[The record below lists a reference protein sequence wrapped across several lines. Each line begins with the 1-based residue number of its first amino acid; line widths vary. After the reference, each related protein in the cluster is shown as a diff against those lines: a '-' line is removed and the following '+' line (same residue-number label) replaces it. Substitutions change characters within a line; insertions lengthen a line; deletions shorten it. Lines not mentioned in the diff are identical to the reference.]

1 MPKVCRVGC
10 GVDPTLPPPARFGAC
25 RWTGHKHCSI
35 TAIPIFKKLP
45 YNPHHTLTLKSRM
58 QHERFGRLV
67 VQSLASTDAHYRKR
81 WTCLCDCG
89 NAKVVL
95 QDKLKAGTTK
105 SCGCFQQEFVK
116 ALVDK
121 AAEERRGPT
130 HSSWQA
136 MIGRCTNPK
145 YPSYPKYGGN
155 GIEVCDRWRYG
166 ENGKTGWICFYEDM
180 GPRPANTTID
190 RIDGALGYFLE
201 NCRWATHDQ
210 QIANRTNVGR
220 PKKLLA

>member
-1 MPKVCRVGC
+1 MQNQ
-10 GVDPTLPPPARFGAC
+10 RFG
-25 RWTGHKHCSI
+25 
-35 TAIPIFKKLP
+35 
-45 YNPHHTLTLKSRM
+45 
-58 QHERFGRLV
+58 QLV
-67 VQSLASTDAHYRKR
+67 VQSLVSTDAHYRKR
-81 WTCLCDCG
+81 WLCLCDCG
-89 NAKVVL
+89 KTSVVL

-145 YPSYPKYGGN
+145 YLSYPRYGGK

-166 ENGKTGWICFYEDM
+166 EDGKTGWICFYEDM
-180 GPRPANTTID
+180 GPRPEGTTID
-190 RIDGALGYFLE
+190 RINGDFGYFLD
-201 NCRWATHDQ
+201 NCRWATLDEQ
-210 QIANRTNVGR
+210 TANRKNVGR
-220 PKKLLA
+220 PRKILPPTPL

>member
-1 MPKVCRVGC
+1 LPKVCRVGC

-25 RWTGHKHCSI
+25 RWIGHKHCS
-35 TAIPIFKKLP
+35 TPAIQFFKKMP
-45 YNPHHTLTLKSRM
+45 YNPHHTPSLNTCM
-58 QHERFGRLV
+58 QQQKFGRLV

-89 NAKVVL
+89 NTAVVL
-95 QDKLKAGTTK
+95 QDKLKAGLTK
-105 SCGCFQQEFVK
+105 SCGCFKKEFVK

-121 AAEERRGPT
+121 AEEERRAPT

-145 YPSYPKYGGN
+145 YPSYPNYGGK

-166 ENGKTGWICFYEDM
+166 EDGKTGWICFYEDM

-201 NCRWATHDQ
+201 NCRWATHEQ
-210 QIANRTNVGR
+210 QMANRTNVGR
-220 PKKLLA
+220 PKKVLA